1 MRVEAIRCST
11 QCPSRFLLASIE
23 PATKICTLLSRGT
36 QGCISLK
43 RLVLDI
49 ECSVETSGKSERQL
63 TACQPPENGC
73 RLSKI
78 RIYRMRIV
86 ICAAVL
92 YILPSAGRHHHR
104 RRVRRCGWNRPMCQ
118 GQVSQSRC
126 MLCKGQEFCP
136 GHGERWICE
145 GDVCQMGYW

>member
-1 MRVEAIRCST
+1 MLHSIPFSSSPCQYRAGNQDTHPVK
-11 QCPSRFLLASIE
+11 SRY
-23 PATKICTLLSRGT
+23 SRLY
-36 QGCISLK
+36 IPEKVS
-43 RLVLDI
+43 LDI
-49 ECSVETSGKSERQL
+49 KYSVQTSGKSERQL

-104 RRVRRCGWNRPMCQ
+104 RRVRRCGWNRPVCQ
-118 GQVSQSRC
+118 GQVGQSRY
-126 MLCKGQEFCP
+126 MLCKGQESCP
-136 GHGERWICE
+136 GHGERWTRE
-145 GDVCQMGYW
+145 REVRQMGYW